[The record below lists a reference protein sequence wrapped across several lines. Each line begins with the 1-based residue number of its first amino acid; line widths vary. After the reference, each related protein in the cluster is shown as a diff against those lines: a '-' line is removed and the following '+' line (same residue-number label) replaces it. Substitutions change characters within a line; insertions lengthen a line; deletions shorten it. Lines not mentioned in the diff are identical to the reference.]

1 MRADEVEN
9 ALAMGASS
17 FVVSHGA
24 IPGPHLKHGR
34 GLRPLSSAAM
44 ETRANEKEKVHGNG

>member
-1 MRADEVEN
+1 MRVDEVEN

-17 FVVSHGA
+17 FVVSHRA

-34 GLRPLSSAAM
+34 GLRPLPFAAKP
-44 ETRANEKEKVHGNG
+44 TRGKEGRGGLWQ

>member
-17 FVVSHGA
+17 FVVSHRA
-24 IPGPHLKHGR
+24 IPGPHQKRGR
-34 GLRPLSSAAM
+34 GLRPLSFAVQQQ
-44 ETRANEKEKVHGNG
+44 RAKKGRK